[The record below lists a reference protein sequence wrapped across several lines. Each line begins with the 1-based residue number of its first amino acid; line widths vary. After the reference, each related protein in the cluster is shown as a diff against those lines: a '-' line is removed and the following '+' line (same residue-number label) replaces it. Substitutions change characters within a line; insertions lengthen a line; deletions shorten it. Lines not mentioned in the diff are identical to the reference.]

1 MRFDLDTLPGP
12 DEGFS
17 RRSDGAGLV
26 LITPRKGFSLNQ
38 SQWPEEWRPLR
49 SLVLRE
55 ATGEVVS
62 AGFPKFFNAGERP
75 EDTERLERA
84 MSAGEPVWLL
94 EKRDGSLVIRSVID
108 GQVRWRT
115 RGLLSTGALG
125 PLLAPLIDGDPLG
138 DPSFAPDRSL
148 LFEFT
153 SPDWRVILDYPTAE
167 LTLVGSVGHADLRLS
182 DYPETREL
190 AQGLGVPVVA
200 AVEGPSELDA
210 LLATVA
216 GWAGAEGVVAACG
229 DGQTLVKIKA
239 EEYLRRH
246 RLRFGLTAKVV
257 AELCEANAI
266 RSLDDFGVLLR
277 EMGGDW
283 ELAQDA
289 RPHVG
294 RYVDAAHRAATA
306 HERLAAAVDDARARH
321 GTDRKAFAVE
331 FAVPL
336 GQPGTAAAFLE
347 YKGDGAGAERLLRRH
362 AVELAFADIVEEASP
377 EEP

>member
-1 MRFDLDTLPGP
+1 MWFDLDSLPGP

-17 RRSDGAGLV
+17 RRSDGSGLV

-75 EDTERLERA
+75 EDTERLAHA
-84 MSAGEPVWLL
+84 MATDEPVWLL
-94 EKRDGSLVIRSVID
+94 EKRDGSLVIRAVID
-108 GQVRWRT
+108 GQVHWRT

-125 PLLAPLIDGDPLG
+125 PLLTPLISADPLG
-138 DPSFAPDRSL
+138 DPAFAPDRSL

-167 LTLVGSVGHADLRLS
+167 LTLVGSVRHTDLQLS
-182 DYPETREL
+182 DYPETLEL
-190 AQGLGVPVVA
+190 ARRLGVPVVA
-200 AVEGPSELDA
+200 AVEGPPDLDSLIQA
-210 LLATVA
+210 VA
-216 GWAGAEGVVAACG
+216 DWAGAEGVVAVCDG
-229 DGQTLVKIKA
+229 GQTLVKIKA
-239 EEYLRRH
+239 GEYLRRH

-257 AELCEANAI
+257 AELCEANAV
-266 RSLDDFGVLLR
+266 RSLEDFGVLLR

-289 RPHVG
+289 RPHVE
-294 RYVDAAHRAATA
+294 RYVEAAARAAA
-306 HERLAAAVDDARARH
+306 DYSRLASAVAEARGRFGA
-321 GTDRKAFAVE
+321 DRKAFAVE

-347 YKGDGAGAERLLRRH
+347 HKGDGAGAERLLRRH
-362 AVELAFADIVEEASP
+362 AVELAFADVATEESA
-377 EEP
+377 

>member
-1 MRFDLDTLPGP
+1 M
-12 DEGFS
+12 
-17 RRSDGAGLV
+17 

-62 AGFPKFFNAGERP
+62 AGFPKFFNAGEQP
-75 EDTERLERA
+75 EDTERLARA
-84 MSAGEPVWLL
+84 MATDEPVWLL
-94 EKRDGSLVIRSVID
+94 EKRDGSLVVRSVID

-115 RGLLSTGALG
+115 RGLLTTGVLG
-125 PLLAPLIDGDPLG
+125 PLLSPLIDSEPLG

-153 SPDWRVILDYPTAE
+153 SPDWRVILDYQTAE
-167 LTLVGSVGHADLRLS
+167 LTLVGSVRHADLRLS
-182 DYPETREL
+182 DYPETVGL
-190 AQGLGVPVVA
+190 ARSLRVPVVA
-200 AVEGPSELDA
+200 AVDGACGLDS
-210 LLATVA
+210 LRTEVS
-216 GWAGAEGVVAACG
+216 GWTGAEGLVAVCDA
-229 DGQTLVKIKA
+229 GQTLVKIKA
-239 EEYLRRH
+239 AEYLRRH

-257 AELCEANAI
+257 AELCEANGV

-289 RPHVG
+289 RPHVE
-294 RYVDAAHRAATA
+294 RYVEAALRAAA
-306 HERLAAAVDDARARH
+306 EYERLAVAVAAARTSH
-321 GTDRKAFAVE
+321 GADRKAFAVE

-347 YKGDGAGAERLLRRH
+347 HKGDGVGAERLLRRH
-362 AVELAFADIVEEASP
+362 AVELAFADVAEDPA
-377 EEP
+377 